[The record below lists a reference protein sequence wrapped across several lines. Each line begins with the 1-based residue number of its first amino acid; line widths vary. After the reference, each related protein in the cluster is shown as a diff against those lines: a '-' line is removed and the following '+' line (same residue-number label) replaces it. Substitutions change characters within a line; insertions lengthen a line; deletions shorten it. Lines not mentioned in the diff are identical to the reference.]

1 MIHAWEEETHALY
14 GMGLLM
20 LHCFCDSKGVLERE
34 RAPEKQSLLS
44 AFMVHMATAYSG
56 KTIVNYLSAVCVAPT
71 AQHPMGTGK
80 EGDGDHV
87 TSSRKTHPRI
97 LKKEEVPSVHPLCY
111 ALTRRLSQLEVS

>member
-56 KTIVNYLSAVCVAPT
+56 KTIMNYLSAVCVLHLLHSIPWAL
-71 AQHPMGTGK
+71 
-80 EGDGDHV
+80 E
-87 TSSRKTHPRI
+87 
-97 LKKEEVPSVHPLCY
+97 KKEMEIMLQAAEKLTPKSSKKKKCLPYTPSVML
-111 ALTRRLSQLEVS
+111 